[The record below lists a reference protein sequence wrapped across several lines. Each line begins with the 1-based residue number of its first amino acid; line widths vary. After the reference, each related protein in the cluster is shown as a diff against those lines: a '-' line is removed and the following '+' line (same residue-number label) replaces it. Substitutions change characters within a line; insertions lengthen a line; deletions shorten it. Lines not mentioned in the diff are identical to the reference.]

1 MILWKQKYPG
11 MSFMRQENQNRN
23 LSQYFYF
30 QDFQKY
36 CVSCST
42 SNDLYDVNSPLVQVT
57 VVPVEIFRRF
67 GTQNLPLFADEE
79 QGTMET

>member
-11 MSFMRQENQNRN
+11 MSFMRKENQNRN

-30 QDFQKY
+30 QDFQKLL
-36 CVSCST
+36 CAVA
-42 SNDLYDVNSPLVQVT
+42 PLQTNQVT
-57 VVPVEIFRRF
+57 VVPVEILRRF
-67 GTQNLPLFADEE
+67 GTQNLPLFANEE